1 METTELFPPGRMMM
15 TRGIA
20 ALIADNPAAAAAVK
34 DSLRRHL
41 AGDCGDMDHDDVLA
55 NASALLTGERIF
67 SSYLTA
73 IGKLWVITEADRS
86 ATTLLLP
93 EEY

>member
-1 METTELFPPGRMMM
+1 MDATALFPSGRLMM

-20 ALIADNPAAAAAVK
+20 AAIADQPAAAAAVK
-34 DSLRRHL
+34 DALRRHL
-41 AGDCGDMDHDDVLA
+41 EGDCGDMEHDDVLA

-67 SSYLTA
+67 SSYLTP

-86 ATTLLLP
+86 ATTVLFP
-93 EEY
+93 AEY